1 MTRKFS
7 VSFLLLAM
15 GSSGLAAPNV
25 SQPYSEP
32 PVAPSVALPAA
43 ASTPLPAIG
52 PADRDRVLAVGDQV
66 TLEIVEDKEPPVARR
81 VTDAGDLDVPYIGRV
96 HVAGKTCSDVVS
108 EVRRMLEADY
118 YYKVTVKLAVD
129 QVNRAA
135 AMGKIYLS
143 GLVRTPGAQE
153 IYNGDKVTL
162 SAMILK
168 AGGFAQFADS
178 RKVKVVRKN
187 RNGEAQSFIVDMK
200 AVLDQGKMDQDF
212 EMRDGDYVIVPQ
224 RLLNW

>member
-1 MTRKFS
+1 LKTVKIL
-7 VSFLLLAM
+7 LLLASV
-15 GSSGLAAPNV
+15 SSALAAPTV
-25 SQPYSEP
+25 SRPYSEP
-32 PVAPSVALPAA
+32 PVATPANVPA

-52 PADRDRVLAVGDQV
+52 PADRDRVLTVGDQV

-81 VTDAGDLDVPYIGRV
+81 VTDTGDLDVPYIGRV
-96 HVAGKTCSDVVS
+96 HVAGKTCADVAN

-135 AMGKIYLS
+135 SMGKVYLS
-143 GLVRTPGAQE
+143 GLVHTPGAQE
-153 IYNGDKVTL
+153 IYNGEKITL
-162 SAMILK
+162 SAVILK

-187 RNGEAQSFIVDMK
+187 RNGDSQTFIVDMK

-212 EMRDGDYVIVPQ
+212 DIQDGDYVIVPQ
-224 RLLNW
+224 RLINW